1 MSETDS
7 FIEEVTEEV
16 RRDRLFALMRRY
28 GWIGVVAILG
38 IVGGAAWTE
47 WTKAQERAK
56 AEGFGDAMLASMS
69 AEDPLAAVGAI
80 AAEPG
85 AQEAVRAMME
95 AGRMQMAGNS
105 AGAVAALAPV
115 ANDAALPESLSDLAK
130 LKSVLIGAETMDA
143 AARASLLD
151 ELAVPGAPYR
161 PLAMEQ
167 QALAELSAGNQDAAI
182 ALLTQILAEAGTTPG
197 LQQRASELMVA
208 LGADPSAQ

>member
-56 AEGFGDAMLASMS
+56 AEGFGDAMLASMG
-69 AEDPLAAVGAI
+69 AEDPLAAVGTV

-95 AGRMQMAGNS
+95 AGRMQMAGDA

-115 ANDAALPESLSDLAK
+115 ANDPSLPKSLSDLAK
-130 LKSVLIGAETMDA
+130 LKSALIGAETMDA
-143 AARASLLD
+143 GARKALLE

-167 QALAELSAGNQDAAI
+167 QALAELSAGNTDAAL
-182 ALLTQILAEAGTTPG
+182 ALLKQILAEAGTTPG

-208 LGADPSAQ
+208 LGADPSA

>member
-56 AEGFGDAMLASMS
+56 AEGFGDAMLASMG
-69 AEDPLAAVGAI
+69 AEDPLAAVGTV

-95 AGRMQMAGNS
+95 AGRMQMAGDA

-115 ANDAALPESLSDLAK
+115 ANDPSLPKSLSDLAK

-143 AARASLLD
+143 GARNALLE

-161 PLAMEQ
+161 PLALEQ
-167 QALAELSAGNQDAAI
+167 QALAELSAGNTDAAL
-182 ALLTQILAEAGTTPG
+182 ALLKQILAEAGTTPG

-208 LGADPSAQ
+208 LGADPSA

>member
-56 AEGFGDAMLASMS
+56 AEGFGDAMLASMG
-69 AEDPLAAVGAI
+69 AEDPLAAVGTV

-95 AGRMQMAGNS
+95 AGRMQMAGDA

-115 ANDAALPESLSDLAK
+115 ANDPSLPKSLSDLAK
-130 LKSVLIGAETMDA
+130 LKSALIGAETMDA
-143 AARASLLD
+143 GARKALLE

-167 QALAELSAGNQDAAI
+167 QAMAELSAGNQDAAL
-182 ALLTQILAEAGTTPG
+182 ALLKQILAEAGTTPG

-208 LGADPSAQ
+208 LGADPSA